1 MILKNNKNPFLKI
14 HQRELFF
21 FKKKKKREKYRQ
33 GKVYLFD
40 GFERERRV
48 TIENTN
54 RPRTLIV
61 LKAPKRR
68 TRLRLRQAMDPWC
81 ESKPSIESSH
91 RSVQHKT
98 TKEENKGRGEQQT
111 KVLVLVVSTTPPTP
125 TPQAHITAAVATART
140 IHTTTTTTTT
150 NSANISAY
158 SAAHRRNYRRTQ
170 PTHLAASI

>member
-1 MILKNNKNPFLKI
+1 MNLKNNKNPFLKI

-21 FKKKKKREKYRQ
+21 FQKKKKREKYRQ

-61 LKAPKRR
+61 LKATKRR

-98 TKEENKGRGEQQT
+98 PKEENKGRGEQQT
-111 KVLVLVVSTTPPTP
+111 KVLVLVISTTPPTP

-140 IHTTTTTTTT
+140 IHTTTTTTT